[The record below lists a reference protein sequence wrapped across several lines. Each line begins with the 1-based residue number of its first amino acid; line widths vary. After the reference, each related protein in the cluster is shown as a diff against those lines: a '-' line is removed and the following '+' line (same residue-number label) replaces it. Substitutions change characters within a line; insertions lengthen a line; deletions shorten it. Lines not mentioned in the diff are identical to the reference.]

1 MDVDTEGKPGQFEES
16 NWLKITN
23 LDPQVTDKQLAEHIL
38 EKSKKK
44 PKFLEI
50 YSHSKG
56 EHPSFAIVRMKTLKS
71 AETVIEK
78 LRMSK
83 LKGQKMRIQKCG
95 EISHSRCESHKGATR
110 EVMLCHLPADIEKEE
125 IKKMCSGP
133 RARVKKVWFNVDK
146 QGYRLRT
153 ALVTMSSEEAA
164 NSVFDGLHL
173 KKVKGCKI
181 KTSFSM
187 KQSGP
192 KTCFIGWFPKSVSQK
207 DIRKFV
213 SGAVDERPLHIR
225 LEDSQRDSDQAAFVK
240 FSNFGLAAQ
249 CISKLNGKE
258 LGGVEVEVKTAR
270 SRSQRDGALKKVTTK
285 KKLKGSSFSGK
296 KKMEKSK
303 NRLAAAKGKGKGKK
317 SGFGKIKK

>member
-1 MDVDTEGKPGQFEES
+1 MDVDTEGKPGQFEQS

-56 EHPSFAIVRMKTLKS
+56 EHPSFAILRMKTLKS

-83 LKGQKMRIQKCG
+83 LKGKEMSIQKCG
-95 EISHSRCESHKGATR
+95 ERSHSRCESLKGTTK
-110 EVMLCHLPADIEKEE
+110 EVILRHLPADIEKEE

-133 RARVKKVWFNVDK
+133 RARVKKVWFNLDK

-153 ALVTMSSEEAA
+153 ASVTMSSEEAA
-164 NSVFDGLHL
+164 NSVFDGLHQ

-181 KTSFSM
+181 ETSFSM
-187 KQSGP
+187 KPSG
-192 KTCFIGWFPKSVSQK
+192 TNSCFIGWFPKSVSQK
-207 DIRKFV
+207 DISKFV

-225 LEDSQRDSDQAAFVK
+225 LEDSKRDSDKAAFVT
-240 FSNFGLAAQ
+240 FSNIGLVAQ

-258 LGGVEVEVKTAR
+258 LGGVEVEVKTPR
-270 SRSQRDGALKKVTTK
+270 GRSQRDAGLKKVTAK
-285 KKLKGSSFSGK
+285 KKMKGSAFSGN